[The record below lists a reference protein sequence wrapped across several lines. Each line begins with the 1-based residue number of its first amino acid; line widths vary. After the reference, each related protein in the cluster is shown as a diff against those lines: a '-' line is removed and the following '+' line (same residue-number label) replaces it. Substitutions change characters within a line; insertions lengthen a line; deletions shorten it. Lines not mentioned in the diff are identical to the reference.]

1 MEYKGI
7 KYSIYPEFS
16 AFVAEAYGGVGDD
29 EVDVILRASTLT
41 ELIGYVKPENVIVD
55 HRSLSRPPKYF
66 VDFCTIAYSRIQ
78 RGLVQNASLSFCR
91 NRNCSMRFET
101 IWTGPLT
108 PFFVHLWRKS
118 LRLLKGSQVL
128 KPSV

>member
-66 VDFCTIAYSRIQ
+66 VDFLHNRLFKDTKGFGTKRIFIILQESELQYALRNYLDRPPYAFLCT
-78 RGLVQNASLSFCR
+78 SLEEV
-91 NRNCSMRFET
+91 FE
-101 IWTGPLT
+101 IIKREPGP
-108 PFFVHLWRKS
+108 
-118 LRLLKGSQVL
+118 
-128 KPSV
+128 